1 MTGVEPTSNRVVL
14 IEHEAAIT
22 STYHV
27 RTLVKKHSV
36 RIAEENR
43 DIDIFQKKNFLHSRK
58 FAVMASCNHA
68 LGLKPSAIFSASVHV
83 SLL

>member
-1 MTGVEPTSNRVVL
+1 MTRVEPTRNRVIL
-14 IEHEAAIT
+14 IENEATIA

-27 RTLVKKHSV
+27 RTLVKKNSMC
-36 RIAEENR
+36 IAEENR